1 MLKLIPTPTFKSKFK
16 IPAPGGAEHEVTLVF
31 KHHTK
36 DEMEALLNSE
46 AWKEGSDVDNTMAV
60 TAGWEGIDAPFN
72 AESVAT
78 LFQHYQSAPAAIVGA
93 FVTGQVGA
101 KLGN

>member
-1 MLKLIPTPTFKSKFK
+1 MLKLIPNPTFKEKVK
-16 IPAPGGAEHEVTLVF
+16 IAAPGGKEHEVTIEF
-31 KHHTK
+31 KHHSK
-36 DEMEALLNSE
+36 DEMEALFKTD
-46 AWKEGSDVDNTMAV
+46 AWKNGSDVDNTMTIAV
-60 TAGWEGIDAPFN
+60 GWEGIDGPFN

-78 LFQHYQSAPAAIVGA
+78 LFQHYQSAPAVIVGA

>member
-1 MLKLIPTPTFKSKFK
+1 MLKLIPNPTFKQKVK
-16 IPAPGGAEHEVTLVF
+16 IMAPGGAEHEVTLEF

-36 DEMEALLNSE
+36 DEMEALFKSE
-46 AWKEGSDVDNTMAV
+46 AWKSGNDVDNVMAIAV
-60 TAGWEGIDAPFN
+60 GWEGVEAPFN
-72 AESVAT
+72 AASVAT
-78 LFQHYQSAPAAIVGA
+78 LFQHYQSAPAVFVSE